1 MQKQFTTTMVPI
13 LKMCIRDRASVTLIT
28 PGGDPLANKTVTV
41 RGGVYKNGGYCETA
55 LLGSGAGALVSG
67 ITGDTYT
74 TDAEGNI
81 TVYLDSTQF
90 WSAEKGECNTTVLS
104 ALDQLE
110 YILEI
115 SAIDGDKY
123 YPLLLTVNG
132 KLGVCG
138 LVKEVFRNCEN
149 KILLLPEPA

>member
-1 MQKQFTTTMVPI
+1 M
-13 LKMCIRDRASVTLIT
+13 
-28 PGGDPLANKTVTV
+28 TV
-41 RGGVYKNGGYCETA
+41 RGGVYKNGGYCQTA
-55 LLGSGAGALVSG
+55 LLGSRAGALVSG

-74 TDAEGNI
+74 TDAAGNI

-90 WSAEKGECNTTVLS
+90 WSAEKGESNTTALS

-132 KLGVCG
+132 
-138 LVKEVFRNCEN
+138 
-149 KILLLPEPA
+149 